1 MDVIAI
7 KSAYKVQIRHFVNVS
22 CLKVKM
28 TVPVNLRNAL
38 ITVVTAME
46 NVFCFQAPK
55 KSLVFVK
62 YLMLD
67 CFVIN
72 HVVVQELKLKFWQ
85 TKILASMVE
94 YVFLRVKAGIRIN
107 VTVKRDS
114 MEIIVRK

>member
-7 KSAYKVQIRHFVNVS
+7 KSAYKVLIRHFVNVS

-62 YLMLD
+62 SPMLV

-72 HVVVQELKLKFWQ
+72 RVVAQEPKLKLWQ
-85 TKILASMVE
+85 TKSLASIVE
-94 YVFLRVKAGIRIN
+94 FVSLRVKAVIHIN
-107 VTVKRDS
+107 VTVTRDS